1 MQKYRG
7 KYRKKTKSRP
17 FFWVGIWCCLV
28 AAVCLGYVGW
38 FLLSG
43 AKTKQESRR
52 TAEAYVSAPSAQ
64 VYGSAPSVES
74 ADLPTEA
81 PETAT
86 AQAAQTEILPSQEPQ
101 KKSPV
106 DFEDLWEKNEAVVAW
121 LRIPALEI
129 VDYPVVLGP
138 DNAYYTTH
146 SWDDQESET
155 GAVFL
160 DYRNKG
166 DFSQVHNILYAHC
179 MKDGTMF
186 QSLGKWEKQSFWESQ
201 DRTVL
206 LYLPDKTC
214 VYEIFAVERVN
225 ALDDRVYRTDDTPGE
240 AWAAALEQ
248 TRKAS
253 QHSSALE
260 LTGNSRVLTL
270 STCMGDMDRLA
281 IHAVCVEEE
290 TF

>member
-7 KYRKKTKSRP
+7 KYRKKTKSSP

-28 AAVCLGYVGW
+28 AAVCLIYVGG
-38 FLLSG
+38 FLLRG

-52 TAEAYVSAPSAQ
+52 TAEAYVSVP
-64 VYGSAPSVES
+64 PTES
-74 ADLPTEA
+74 AALPTEA
-81 PETAT
+81 QQTQPVPET
-86 AQAAQTEILPSQEPQ
+86 QTPQEEETTQEPR

-106 DFEDLWEKNEAVVAW
+106 DFEGLLEKNEAVVAW